1 MIRRWSTWPLR
12 VRLVVVVTMLLATVF
27 TAMAALTTLQLR
39 GHLEGSLRDELAS
52 TAQGA
57 RFGLAKQGAGDDHG
71 FNFMQG
77 PGMQRDAVGLAKDRQ
92 GNVTLSGVNERGA
105 SLTQAQ
111 IDALSAVPA
120 DGNTHTVDLPGRGT
134 YLVESDPAFG
144 PGGPPGQAANAGPIT
159 VGVSASGVDDT
170 MGSLIATEAV
180 LGVAGVILVGFVGF
194 GLIRVSL
201 RPLDRVA
208 ATAARISMQPL
219 HEGEVGRLT
228 RVPADDTDPRT
239 ESGLVG
245 ASLNRM
251 IDHVSAALEARHASE
266 TRVRQFVADASHELR
281 TPLASIKG
289 YAELTR
295 RSRET
300 VPPDAAYALG
310 RVESEATRMTALVED
325 LLLLAR
331 LDAGRPL
338 EREPVDLVPLV
349 VDAVRDAHAA
359 VPDHRW
365 EVRLPEGEL
374 APEVLGDENRLHQVL
389 VNLLA
394 NAGKHTPP
402 GTTVTA
408 SLTVDAGTAVLAV
421 ADDGPGI
428 PQELLPTVFERFAR
442 GDGSRSRKAGSTG
455 LGLAIVAAVVAS
467 HGGQVWVT
475 SEPGETVFSVRLPLA
490 SVLATA

>member
-1 MIRRWSTWPLR
+1 MIRPWSTWPLR
-12 VRLVVVVTMLLATVF
+12 VRLVVVVTLLLGTVFGAMATV
-27 TAMAALTTLQLR
+27 TTVQLR
-39 GHLEGSLRDELAS
+39 SHLQGSLSDQL
-52 TAQGA
+52 
-57 RFGLAKQGAGDDHG
+57 DDAIGRVRGSLMHPDPTG
-71 FNFMQG
+71 RNFMQA
-77 PGMQRDAVGLAKDRQ
+77 PGILNAVGVAVDAS
-92 GNVTLSGVNERGA
+92 GNVTSGISGSSR

-111 IDALSAVPA
+111 IDTLRSVPA
-120 DGNTHTVDLPGRGT
+120 DGSAHVVEVPGLGS
-134 YLVESDPAFG
+134 YLVELNLGEPG
-144 PGGPPGQAANAGPIT
+144 PGPHTPVV
-159 VGVSASGVDDT
+159 VGLSESYVTSAVDD
-170 MGSLIATEAV
+170 LIATEAV

-208 ATAARISMQPL
+208 ATAARISVLPL
-219 HEGEVGRLT
+219 HEGEVGRLG
-228 RVPADDTDPRT
+228 RVPVQDTDPRT

-295 RSRET
+295 RSRES
-300 VPPDAAYALG
+300 VPPDTAYALG

-338 EREPVDLVPLV
+338 EREPVDLAPLV

-359 VPDHRW
+359 VPDHTW
-365 EVRLPEGEL
+365 EVRLPDDE
-374 APEVLGDENRLHQVL
+374 APEILGDEHRLRQVL

-394 NAGKHTPP
+394 NAGKHTPA

-408 SLTVDAGTAVLAV
+408 WLTREDGWAVLAV

-455 LGLAIVAAVVAS
+455 LGLAIVAAVVGS

-475 SEPGETVFSVRLPLA
+475 SEPGETVFTVRLPLVPA
-490 SVLATA
+490 AAPAALAVTS

>member
-1 MIRRWSTWPLR
+1 MIRPWSTWPLR
-12 VRLVVVVTMLLATVF
+12 VRLVVTMTVLF
-27 TAMAALTTLQLR
+27 AAVL
-39 GHLEGSLRDELAS
+39 GAVGVAS
-52 TAQGA
+52 TALLRENLMANLDSKVQDTIVRANAPMG
-57 RFGLAKQGAGDDHG
+57 QDHFMIAPG
-71 FNFMQG
+71 FDQ
-77 PGMQRDAVGLAKDRQ
+77 DAVGAVFDQNGAAQQSGRS
-92 GNVTLSGVNERGA
+92 NFDTRTL
-105 SLTQAQ
+105 TTAQ
-111 IDALSAVPA
+111 IAALAAVPDDGYFHDITVPNLGTYRALAQHSPGSQAGGRVVVALSMARISS
-120 DGNTHTVDLPGRGT
+120 TVQN
-134 YLVESDPAFG
+134 LV
-144 PGGPPGQAANAGPIT
+144 
-159 VGVSASGVDDT
+159 
-170 MGSLIATEAV
+170 ATEAV

-208 ATAARISMQPL
+208 ATAARISLLPL
-219 HEGEVGRLT
+219 HEGEVGRLS
-228 RVPADDTDPRT
+228 RVPAQDTDTRT

-295 RSRET
+295 RSRES
-300 VPPDAAYALG
+300 VPPDTAYALG

-338 EREPVDLVPLV
+338 ERAPLDLAPLV

-359 VPDHRW
+359 VPDHKW
-365 EVRLPEGEL
+365 EVRLPED
-374 APEVLGDENRLHQVL
+374 AAEVLGDEHRLHQVL

-394 NAGKHTPP
+394 NAGKHTPA

-408 SLTVDAGTAVLAV
+408 SLTREGDCAVVAI

-455 LGLAIVAAVVAS
+455 LGLAIVAAVVSS

-475 SEPGETVFSVRLPLA
+475 SEPGETVFTVRLPLA
-490 SVLATA
+490 DAATATS

>member
-1 MIRRWSTWPLR
+1 M
-12 VRLVVVVTMLLATVF
+12 TVLF
-27 TAMAALTTLQLR
+27 AAVLGAIGVASAALLHENLMANLNNQVQDTFMR
-39 GHLEGSLRDELAS
+39 AAGPGGKDHFMVGP
-52 TAQGA
+52 
-57 RFGLAKQGAGDDHG
+57 GLAQ
-71 FNFMQG
+71 
-77 PGMQRDAVGLAKDRQ
+77 DAVGVVLDQNGTAQMNGRSDYVTRTLTAGQIAALA
-92 GNVTLSGVNERGA
+92 
-105 SLTQAQ
+105 
-111 IDALSAVPA
+111 AVPA
-120 DGNTHTVDLPGRGT
+120 DGAFHDITVPGLGAYRA
-134 YLVESDPAFG
+134 LSDPAQG
-144 PGGPPGQAANAGPIT
+144 PGSPADSRVVVALPEAHVGET
-159 VGVSASGVDDT
+159 VSE
-170 MGSLIATEAV
+170 LIVTEAV

-208 ATAARISMQPL
+208 ATAARISMLPL
-219 HEGEVGRLT
+219 HEGEVGRLN
-228 RVPADDTDPRT
+228 RVPAQDTDPRT

-295 RSRET
+295 RSRES

-338 EREPVDLVPLV
+338 EREPVDLAPLV

-365 EVRLPEGEL
+365 EVRLPED
-374 APEVLGDENRLHQVL
+374 AAAEVVGDENRLRQVL

-394 NAGKHTPP
+394 NAGKHTPA

-408 SLTVDAGTAVLAV
+408 SLTCEDRWAVLAV

-475 SEPGETVFSVRLPLA
+475 SEPGETVFTVRLPLETSA
-490 SVLATA
+490 LPAVAVAATS

>member
-1 MIRRWSTWPLR
+1 MIRPWSTWPLR
-12 VRLVVVVTMLLATVF
+12 VRLVVTMTVLF
-27 TAMAALTTLQLR
+27 AAVL
-39 GHLEGSLRDELAS
+39 GAVGVAS
-52 TAQGA
+52 TALLRENLMATLDGKVQDTIGRA
-57 RFGLAKQGAGDDHG
+57 SAPMGQDHFMLAPGLDQ
-71 FNFMQG
+71 
-77 PGMQRDAVGLAKDRQ
+77 DAVGAVFDQSGTVQQSGRS
-92 GNVTLSGVNERGA
+92 NFDTRTL
-105 SLTQAQ
+105 TTAQ
-111 IDALSAVPA
+111 INALAAVPD
-120 DGNTHTVDLPGRGT
+120 DGYYHDVNVPGLGT
-134 YLVESDPAFG
+134 YRALAQHS
-144 PGGPPGQAANAGPIT
+144 PGGQSGGRVVVALPMARVSST
-159 VGVSASGVDDT
+159 VQD
-170 MGSLIATEAV
+170 LIATEAV

-208 ATAARISMQPL
+208 ATAARISIVPL
-219 HEGEVGRLT
+219 HEGEVGRLG
-228 RVPADDTDPRT
+228 RVPAQDTDTRT

-295 RSRET
+295 RSREN
-300 VPPDAAYALG
+300 VPPDAAYALR

-338 EREPVDLVPLV
+338 ERDPVDLAPLV

-359 VPDHRW
+359 APDHRW
-365 EVRLPEGEL
+365 EVRLPDAAAEI
-374 APEVLGDENRLHQVL
+374 VGDENRLRQVL

-394 NAGKHTPP
+394 NAGKHTPS

-408 SLTVDAGTAVLAV
+408 SLAVEDGCAVLGV

-428 PQELLPTVFERFAR
+428 PQELLPDVFERFAR

-475 SEPGETVFSVRLPLA
+475 SEPGETVFCVRLPLA
-490 SVLATA
+490 PLAAVAATT

>member
-1 MIRRWSTWPLR
+1 MIRSWSTWPLR
-12 VRLVVVVTMLLATVF
+12 VRLVVVVTLLLGTVFAAMATV
-27 TAMAALTTLQLR
+27 TTVQLR
-39 GHLEGSLRDELAS
+39 SHLQGTLSDQLDDAIGRAHASLMRPDP
-52 TAQGA
+52 
-57 RFGLAKQGAGDDHG
+57 AGR
-71 FNFMQG
+71 NFMQMSG
-77 PGMQRDAVGLAKDRQ
+77 IVNAVGVATDAN
-92 GNVTLSGVNERGA
+92 GNVTSGSFGRSG
-105 SLTQAQ
+105 SLTQKQ
-111 IDALSAVPA
+111 IDALRSVPA
-120 DGNTHTVDLPGRGT
+120 DGSAHVVELPGLGS
-134 YLVESDPAFG
+134 YLVRSDAGALGMPG
-144 PGGPPGQAANAGPIT
+144 PGPHSPVV
-159 VGVSASGVDDT
+159 VGLSESYVTSPVDD
-170 MGSLIATEAV
+170 LIATEAV

-208 ATAARISMQPL
+208 ATAARISKLPL
-219 HEGEVGRLT
+219 HEGEVGRLN
-228 RVPADDTDPRT
+228 RVPAQDTDPRT

-295 RSRET
+295 RSRES

-338 EREPVDLVPLV
+338 EREPVDLAPLV
-349 VDAVRDAHAA
+349 VDAVQDAHAA

-365 EVRLPEGEL
+365 EVRLPED
-374 APEVLGDENRLHQVL
+374 AAAEVVGDENRLRQVL

-394 NAGKHTPP
+394 NAGKHTPA

-408 SLTVDAGTAVLAV
+408 SLTCEDRWAVLAV

-475 SEPGETVFSVRLPLA
+475 SEPGETVFTVRLPLETSA
-490 SVLATA
+490 LPAVAVAVTG